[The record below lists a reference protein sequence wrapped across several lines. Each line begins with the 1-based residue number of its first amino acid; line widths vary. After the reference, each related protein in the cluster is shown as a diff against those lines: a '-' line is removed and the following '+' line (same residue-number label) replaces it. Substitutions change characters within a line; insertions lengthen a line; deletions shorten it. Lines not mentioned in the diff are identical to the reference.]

1 MKLEGKIEDY
11 GDLDLALLVLLDVFG
26 SGSAR
31 KKALGGHYY
40 RIQSLVNQ
48 IRDTG
53 LVPVPSTDFPEE
65 KIRLV
70 FESQRPTEQD
80 FQEYVDAFINALKEE
95 K

>member
-1 MKLEGKIEDY
+1 MKLEGQIKDY

-26 SGSAR
+26 SGNER
-31 KKALGGHYY
+31 KKALGGRYH
-40 RIQSLVNQ
+40 RVQELVNQ
-48 IRDTG
+48 IRHTG

-70 FESQRPTEQD
+70 FEHQRPTEIE

>member
-1 MKLEGKIEDY
+1 MRLEGKIEDY
-11 GDLDLALLVLLDVFG
+11 SDLDLALLVLLDVFG
-26 SGSAR
+26 SGDER

-48 IRDTG
+48 IRHTG
-53 LVPVPSTDFPEE
+53 LVPVPLTDFPEE

-70 FESQRPTEQD
+70 FEHQRPTEQE
-80 FQEYVDAFINALKEE
+80 FQDYVEAFINALKEE